1 MEYVSQPG
9 IVPDRIESR
18 RYQVNIARACL
29 RENTLVILPTGLG
42 KTAVALMVEMRL
54 KDPVTGKTIL
64 PVFSDKNFL
73 TLLPGEEKTVR
84 LSCKKEDARLYLRGF
99 NVKEAVL

>member
-42 KTAVALMVEMRL
+42 KTAVALMVAEFIIYALQAVHIDDHRADCM
-54 KDPVTGKTIL
+54 
-64 PVFSDKNFL
+64 FSIDS
-73 TLLPGEEKTVR
+73 TDR
-84 LSCKKEDARLYLRGF
+84 LS
-99 NVKEAVL
+99 